1 MWIGYPSAIYL
12 HRKRSGFANCMNLVG
27 KTASFGS
34 STLYIVFVTHYSTK
48 SLIHWMKNG
57 KSFSKMHT

>member
-1 MWIGYPSAIYL
+1 MTLNEVLKNTNYDVSLFSEEA
-12 HRKRSGFANCMNLVG
+12 RKYVED
-27 KTASFGS
+27 
-34 STLYIVFVTHYSTK
+34 STK